1 LSAKRQLLEV
11 GHMPTSPAPTPGFV
25 SIRSVVKRFGGV
37 AAVEGIALDIGKGEF
52 FSLLGP
58 SGCGKTTLMRMIA
71 GFEAPDA
78 GGIAIDG
85 DDMACQ
91 PPHARPVNMMFQ
103 SYALF
108 PHLTVAGNIAF
119 GLKQMGMAG
128 DALQTRVAAMMRLV
142 QLDGLESRKP
152 AALSG
157 GQRQRVALARALAR
171 GPKVLLLDEPLAALD
186 RKLRR
191 ETQAELKRIQ
201 AETGATFIV
210 VTHDQ
215 EEAMALS
222 DRMAV
227 MRSGRI
233 AQVGTPSEIYG
244 RPANRFTAG
253 FIGEVNLVPAKPRA
267 DGRFDIAG
275 IDSPVSVEA
284 ASGASDGAP
293 SLALRPERLILL
305 DAPAPGMLH
314 WRATIRERTLLGA
327 TVSFALDAPGG
338 LTLQALTPAQ
348 DAATGFAPGQTVIAA
363 FRPADARVIGD

>member
-1 LSAKRQLLEV
+1 
-11 GHMPTSPAPTPGFV
+11 MPRTSDASTTFV
-25 SIRSVVKRFGGV
+25 SLRGVVKRFGGV
-37 AAVEGIALDIGKGEF
+37 LAVDDVSLDVAKGEF

-71 GFEAPDA
+71 GFEQPDA
-78 GGIAIDG
+78 GRVAIDG
-85 DDMACQ
+85 EEMAGQ
-91 PPHARPVNMMFQ
+91 PPHLRPVNMMFQ

-108 PHLTVAGNIAF
+108 PHLTAAGNIAF

-128 DALQTRVAAMMRLV
+128 DALRSRVAEMLRLV
-142 QLDGLESRKP
+142 QLDGLGDRKP
-152 AALSG
+152 VALSG

-171 GPKVLLLDEPLAALD
+171 NPKALLLDEPLAALD
-186 RKLRR
+186 RKLRK

-222 DRMAV
+222 DRIAV
-227 MRSGRI
+227 MRAGRI
-233 AQVGTPSEIYG
+233 AQVGTPGEIYD

-275 IDSPVSVEA
+275 IDQPLALEA
-284 ASGASDGAP
+284 APSAGEGAA
-293 SLALRPERLILL
+293 SLALRPERVKLL
-305 DAPAPGMLH
+305 EAPQAGLLH
-314 WRATIRERTLLGA
+314 WRATVRERTLLGHV
-327 TVSFALDAPGG
+327 VSFALASSNGA
-338 LTLQALTPAQ
+338 TLQALVPAHH
-348 DAATGFAPGQTVIAA
+348 AAASLMPGRTVLAA
-363 FRPADARVIGD
+363 FRPVDARVIGD